1 MAKRSKMAE
10 AVARRN
16 AAKKAAGLARATG
29 AEEAEMLSIMQRAG
43 AEGIDPAQAIRDFN
57 LNRRSRPGTQLATV
71 ERAGRRMEY
80 GPSGEPLITP
90 QTDLAVRPGETGMS
104 RTVASTEVAA
114 GETLV
119 DKISRGL
126 KSKGARYT
134 AAYFALQSLIGD
146 ARNVADELLRSKAEQ
161 GQIDLANMQ
170 ASPENAVNQAMMPI
184 TQAQKQAALYMLL
197 QKMGGRGGRAP
208 MLADGEV
215 LT

>member
-1 MAKRSKMAE
+1 MAKKRSRMAE

-16 AAKKAAGLARATG
+16 AAKRSAGLAEATG
-29 AEEAEMLSIMQRAG
+29 AEQAEMLAIMQRAG
-43 AEGIDPAQAIRDFN
+43 LEGKDPAQAIRDFN

-80 GPSGEPLITP
+80 GPSGEPLVTP
-90 QTDLAVRPGETGMS
+90 QTDLALRPGETGMS
-104 RTVASTEVAA
+104 RAVASTESAPLTWKQRL
-114 GETLV
+114 G
-119 DKISRGL
+119 KGL
-126 KSKGARYT
+126 KTNEAKVTVGAI
-134 AAYFALQSLIGD
+134 ALKYLLDTVTGVSQ
-146 ARNVADELLRSKAEQ
+146 ELLNAKMQQ
-161 GQIDLANMQ
+161 GQLDLANMQ
-170 ASPENAVNQAMMPI
+170 ANPENAVNQAMMPI